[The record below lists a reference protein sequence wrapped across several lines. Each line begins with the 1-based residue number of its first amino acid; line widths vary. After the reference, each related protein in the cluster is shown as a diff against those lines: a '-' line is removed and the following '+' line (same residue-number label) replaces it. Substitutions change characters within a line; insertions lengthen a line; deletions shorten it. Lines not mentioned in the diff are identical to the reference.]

1 MKDKEHIPGE
11 WNSQRE
17 AKITLCYSGPVEGSI
32 KDENMV
38 LGGLIC
44 QKDASEPFSHNVGY

>member
-32 KDENMV
+32 KENKTV
-38 LGGLIC
+38 LGGLNC
-44 QKDASEPFSHNVGY
+44 QKDASDTHYTQLDH